1 MTIEILFPEYCN
13 LFGDYGNILYLKA
26 CLPQAE
32 FVETSM
38 NDQPQFVSREIDLLY
53 MGPMSEIAQ
62 EKVITRLLPY
72 KEQLRERIAS
82 GGCCLFTGNAM
93 EVLFREITDG
103 ERKIPGL
110 GLLDFTAERNFSHR
124 YNANFLGEFEGFP
137 LLGCKTQ
144 FTMAYGDNSKNYFA
158 RATRGT
164 GLNRESTLEGVREK
178 NFFGT
183 YLVGPLLVMN
193 PRFTRYLL
201 ELLGTDAASIAFEPA
216 MELAYEQRLREFQDL
231 GVVMEKEGDTN
242 QINLS
247 TALLEPLVRLF
258 SRLRRK

>member
-1 MTIEILFPEYCN
+1 MKIEILFPEYCN

-38 NDQPQFVSREIDLLY
+38 NEQPRFVSEKVDLLY
-53 MGPMSEIAQ
+53 MGPMSENAQ
-62 EKVITRLLPY
+62 EKAIARLLPY

-82 GGCCLFTGNAM
+82 GGVCLFTGNAM
-93 EVLFREITDG
+93 EVLFEEIRDG
-103 ERKIPGL
+103 ERVIPGL
-110 GLLDFTAERNFSHR
+110 GLLGFTARRDYSHR

-158 RATRGT
+158 LATRGT
-164 GLNRESTLEGVREK
+164 GLNRDSKLEGVREK

-193 PRFTRYLL
+193 PRFARYLL
-201 ELLGTDAASIAFEPA
+201 KLLGADTEQIAFEAA
-216 MELAYEQRLREFQDL
+216 METAYEQRLREFQDP

-242 QINLS
+242 QINFG
-247 TALLEPLVRLF
+247 TALIEPIMRKI
-258 SRLRRK
+258 SRLRKK